1 MGIIAQD
8 LKDISEY
15 VARDGLPQS
24 WKAYLNLL
32 ETLAVDTEE
41 TAVGETPTGFK
52 KARYYFFI
60 GGSMIRV
67 LGDPTASSDYEIR
80 AYDSIE

>member
-1 MGIIAQD
+1 MSIIAQD
-8 LKDISEY
+8 LKDVSEY
-15 VARDGLPQS
+15 VAKDSLPQS
-24 WKAYLNLL
+24 WKAYLSLL

-52 KARYYFFI
+52 KARYYYFSDA
-60 GGSMIRV
+60 SMICVR
-67 LGDPTASSDYEIR
+67 GDPATPNDYEIR